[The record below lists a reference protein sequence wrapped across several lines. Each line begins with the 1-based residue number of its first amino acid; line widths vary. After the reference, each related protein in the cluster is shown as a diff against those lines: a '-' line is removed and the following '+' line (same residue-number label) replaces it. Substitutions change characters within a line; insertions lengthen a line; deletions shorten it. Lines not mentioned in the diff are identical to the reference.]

1 MYKEIIDN
9 DFEKMISDSYD
20 INDENIENIEL
31 MFNNIYK
38 ISKEAIEN
46 KNIDTIYDTLNEL
59 SRSFEKI
66 ENLLEI
72 ENPINKRIYYFG
84 MISAITNFTAEIN
97 EDENKNKEAI
107 KLFDNYKFLYSF
119 LSQID
124 NLYNPTGNQLKEVL
138 NLKSTYTVTN
148 YYKKIEDYKLV
159 YFQRFGNIKYYTLTP
174 KGKKY
179 LFLYNSNKLKEQVTS
194 AYIEQLIEKYEN
206 TIVSVLD
213 KLVKQVKEE
222 EPNSLEVLNA
232 FYENNIFIKNINIIK
247 LKIHSIFSS
256 REEYMR
262 NLLYSKINKS
272 KNELAGIESKMT
284 DNENISKSIYNIDY
298 SFSHKENDYALLN
311 QAIIE
316 G

>member
-148 YYKKIEDYKLV
+148 YYKKIEDYELV
-159 YFQRFGNIKYYTLTP
+159 YVQRFGNIKYYTLTP

-222 EPNSLEVLNA
+222 EPNSLEVLSA

-311 QAIIE
+311 LAIIE